1 METTTKKARSLYIPY
16 AGPVLLEFPL
26 LNKGSAF
33 SVEERRNFNLS
44 GLLPEV
50 VESIEEQAERAW
62 LQYQGFK
69 TEIDKHI
76 YLRNI
81 QDTNETLFYRLVQNH
96 LEEMMPVIY
105 TPTVGAACER
115 FSEIYRRARGVFI
128 SYPNRHN
135 MDDILQNV
143 PNHNIK
149 VIVVTDG
156 ERILGLG
163 DQGIGGMGIPIGK
176 LSLYTACGGISPAYT
191 LPVVLDVGTNN
202 QQLLNDPLYMGWRH
216 PRITDD
222 EYYAFVDEFIQAV
235 KQRWPDILLQ
245 FEDFAQKNA
254 MPLLTRYRDEIC
266 SFNDDI
272 QGTAAVTVGTL
283 IAASRAAGSQLSEQ
297 KIVFL
302 GAGSAGCGIAEQII
316 AQTQRE
322 GLSEDA
328 ARQNVFMVDRFGLL
342 TDRMPNLLPFQA
354 KLVQKCDNLQHW
366 DTENDVLSLLDVVR
380 NVKPDILIGV
390 SGQTGLFTEEIIREM
405 HKHCPR
411 PIVMPLSNP
420 TSRVEATPQDIIAWT
435 EGNALVATGSPFSPV
450 IWKDKVYPIAQCNNA
465 YIFPGIGLGVIA
477 SGASRITDEMLM
489 SASET
494 LAKHSPLVNNGEGGQ
509 PSFEPPLVGEIRAA
523 IITALNLTEDDIV
536 PGAPIQ
542 VASTGHAKVMILL
555 KPDVDIDALSPN
567 LAALTA
573 ISQQIG
579 CNGFFPFQI
588 RPGKNETDGR
598 MFSPAIGIVEDPVT
612 GNANGPMGAW
622 LVHHGLMAHDGK
634 TLQIQ
639 GHQGRALGKE
649 GTVDVTVTIRDNQP
663 ENVTISGQAV
673 ILFHA
678 EWAITF

>member
-1 METTTKKARSLYIPY
+1 MLLKYKKNRSLYIPY

-33 SVEERRNFNLS
+33 SLEERRNFNLL

-50 VESIEEQAERAW
+50 VETIEEQAERAW

-69 TEIDKHI
+69 TDIDKHI

-81 QDTNETLFYRLVQNH
+81 QDTNETLFYRLVENH
-96 LEEMMPVIY
+96 LDEMMPVIY
-105 TPTVGAACER
+105 TPTVGSACER

-128 SYPNRHN
+128 SYENRHM

-143 PNHNIK
+143 PAHNIK

-216 PRITDD
+216 PRISGD
-222 EYYAFVDEFIQAV
+222 EYYEFVDEFIQAV
-235 KQRWPDILLQ
+235 KQRWPDVLLQ

-254 MPLLTRYRDEIC
+254 MPLLNRYRNEIC

-283 IAASRAAGSQLSEQ
+283 IAASRAAGSQLSNQ

-302 GAGSAGCGIAEQII
+302 GAGSAGCGIAEQIV

-322 GLSEDA
+322 GLSEAA
-328 ARQNVFMVDRFGLL
+328 ARQKVYMVDRFGLL
-342 TDRMPNLLPFQA
+342 TDQMPNLLPFQS
-354 KLVQKCDNLQHW
+354 KLVQKQENIQHW
-366 DTENDVLSLLDVVR
+366 ETSGDAISLLDVVR

-405 HKHCPR
+405 HKYCPR

-420 TSRVEATPQDIIAWT
+420 TSRVEATPQDIITWT
-435 EGNALVATGSPFSPV
+435 DGNALVATGSPFPPV
-450 IWKDKVYPIAQCNNA
+450 QWKDKLYPIAQCNNA
-465 YIFPGIGLGVIA
+465 YIFPGVGLGVIA
-477 SGASRITDEMLM
+477 AGASRITDEMLM
-489 SASET
+489 AASET
-494 LAKHSPLVNNGEGGQ
+494 LAEHSPLRTNDNGMVLPGLDEIQ
-509 PSFEPPLVGEIRAA
+509 HVSRAIAFAVGKVAQEAGVAVTTSAEALQQA
-523 IITALNLTEDDIV
+523 IDD
-536 PGAPIQ
+536 
-542 VASTGHAKVMILL
+542 
-555 KPDVDIDALSPN
+555 N
-567 LAALTA
+567 
-573 ISQQIG
+573 
-579 CNGFFPFQI
+579 FW
-588 RPGKNETDGR
+588 RPEYRSYRRT
-598 MFSPAIGIVEDPVT
+598 SI
-612 GNANGPMGAW
+612 
-622 LVHHGLMAHDGK
+622 
-634 TLQIQ
+634 
-639 GHQGRALGKE
+639 
-649 GTVDVTVTIRDNQP
+649 
-663 ENVTISGQAV
+663 
-673 ILFHA
+673 
-678 EWAITF
+678 